1 MTRYL
6 SAEEV
11 LVLHSLVVEETG
23 GAHGVRDTALL
34 ESIIERP
41 KASYGGVDLHS
52 TLTTKAAVF
61 CEAIVNYHIFV
72 DGNKRTA
79 FVSLSR
85 FLHING
91 KLITATNDEVV
102 VLMVGIANKHMDIT
116 ELAQWIEKNT
126 KDI

>member
-11 LVLHSLVVEETG
+11 LVIHSLVVEETG

-41 KASYGGVDLHS
+41 KAIHGGAELYG
-52 TLTTKAAVF
+52 TLIAKAAVF

-85 FLHING
+85 FLFING
-91 KLITATNDEVV
+91 KGITATNDEVV
-102 VLMVGIANKHMDIT
+102 VLMVGIADKHTDVT
-116 ELAQWIEKNT
+116 ELAQWLEKNT
-126 KDI
+126 EDI